1 MCFLSVD
8 KAAGCLGCL
17 LLLLGMVAPLYT
29 INLVVVELYP
39 VTAASDLRLA
49 LCFVVLL
56 CGAAYATARGR
67 YLILALTSILTFLF
81 TVLLHTVITEQVQAL
96 AGSLADLGGG
106 ASTLLGGI
114 LGGVAGYLIN
124 ATVMPSWGWYLFIA
138 AGVVLFAAGILGA
151 VRGRKHG
158 AGEMSG

>member
-1 MCFLSVD
+1 ME
-8 KAAGCLGCL
+8 KAAGSLGCL

-56 CGAAYATARGR
+56 CGAAYATACGR
-67 YLILALTSILTFLF
+67 YLILALTGILTFLF

-124 ATVMPSWGWYLFIA
+124 ATVAASWGWYLFIA
-138 AGVVLFAAGILGA
+138 AGLVLFAAGILGA
-151 VRGRKHG
+151 VMARKHG
-158 AGEMSG
+158 AGEISG

>member
-1 MCFLSVD
+1 MFC
-8 KAAGCLGCL
+8 G
-17 LLLLGMVAPLYT
+17 
-29 INLVVVELYP
+29 
-39 VTAASDLRLA
+39 TA
-49 LCFVVLL
+49 V
-56 CGAAYATARGR
+56 RGGVR
-67 YLILALTSILTFLF
+67 NCTRQVSHLALTGILTFLF